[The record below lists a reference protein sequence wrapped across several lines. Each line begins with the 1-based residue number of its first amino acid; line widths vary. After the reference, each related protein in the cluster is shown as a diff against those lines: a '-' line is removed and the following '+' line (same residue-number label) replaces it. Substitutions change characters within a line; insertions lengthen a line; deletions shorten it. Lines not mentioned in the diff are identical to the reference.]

1 MTNWQSETASVQGSE
16 PRIRALID
24 HWAKALR
31 AKDLGGIMS
40 HYEADIVCFDIAPP
54 LQSVGAEALRKNLE
68 DWFATFNG
76 PIGYEIAGLDITA
89 GDGVAFGRSLNRLSG
104 MRSDGEKT
112 DVWLRMTIC
121 CRKTQGKWMIIH
133 EHASVP
139 FYMDGSDRAAVDL
152 APSLSG
158 AASLEDGNKSRP

>member
-1 MTNWQSETASVQGSE
+1 MAIGKGVGSDE
-16 PRIRALID
+16 DQIGELIN

-31 AKDLGGIMS
+31 AKDLDGIMS
-40 HYEADIVCFDIAPP
+40 HYAADIVCFDIAPP
-54 LQSVGAEALRKNLE
+54 LQSVGTEALRKNLK

-76 PIGYEIAGLDITA
+76 PIGYEIADLAITA
-89 GDGVAFGRSLNRLSG
+89 SDRAGFGRSLNRLSG

-112 DVWLRMTIC
+112 DVWLRMTLC
-121 CRKTQGKWMIIH
+121 CRKTQGQWMIVH

-152 APSLSG
+152 AP
-158 AASLEDGNKSRP
+158 